1 MLEIFRKTKKA
12 WTWAQVVRKKNRKIN
27 FFQKIKPAERK
38 IYIYRHNDQ
47 KMRRKFV
54 CHFSH
59 QVWFFIYIFLPFD
72 FIDYID
78 LYLPLWSHDFFLR
91 YLNCVSTLFGLTVW
105 FDPEKLM
112 RKKYQIHGQ
121 IKSQICIMLIL
132 SKSVFFYI
140 SVCGWGPRVYW
151 VGNWWALATI
161 RPCPKN
167 TLITNSRFV
176 MSRRATF
183 FYML

>member
-1 MLEIFRKTKKA
+1 MEKSLDLIWKSLNSIWKILHSYEKNWKKKLKKKMLEIFRKTKKA
-12 WTWAQVVRKKNRKIN
+12 WTWAQVVRQKNRKIN
-27 FFQKIKPAERK
+27 FFQKIMPAERK

-112 RKKYQIHGQ
+112 RKKISNSWSNKITNLYHADFIE
-121 IKSQICIMLIL
+121 IC
-132 SKSVFFYI
+132 FFYI

-151 VGNWWALATI
+151 
-161 RPCPKN
+161 
-167 TLITNSRFV
+167 
-176 MSRRATF
+176 
-183 FYML
+183 